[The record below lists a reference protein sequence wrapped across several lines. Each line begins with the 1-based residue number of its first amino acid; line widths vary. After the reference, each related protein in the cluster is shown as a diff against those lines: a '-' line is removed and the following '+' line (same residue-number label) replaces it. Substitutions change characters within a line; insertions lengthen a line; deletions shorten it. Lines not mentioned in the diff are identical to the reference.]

1 MRHLIAQPFVILSSA
16 MTLACVIAGP
26 AAAQQAPTNGAG
38 LRYLSWPGKPAVAA
52 SSPARRPTTVALAGG
67 GATRDPALPP
77 LARLDAPAPAA
88 PAATAPN
95 PVASPHRGLTPAT
108 AWSAP
113 TAAAPNTG
121 LPRAYPSPTPQVQPR
136 PVQAE
141 TEATPIASTPEP
153 SPAPPAP
160 TPVLTPTSTQA
171 PAPAS
176 VQASQA
182 AAPAAAEPVPAMVD
196 PMAPRR
202 DAAIF
207 RLQRPQGV
215 EPAPPAAAA
224 PNQIAALQPQ
234 TQAQGVRYYSVH
246 RQAGRQPD
254 AIPAPQQTY
263 LDALPVEMSQTP
275 SSTDLAQPDAPPAL
289 VRDASG
295 KVRPMPQTEPD
306 ALP

>member
-1 MRHLIAQPFVILSSA
+1 LRHLIAQPFVILSSA

-52 SSPARRPTTVALAGG
+52 SPARRPTTVALAGG

-77 LARLDAPAPAA
+77 LARLGAPAPAA

-95 PVASPHRGLTPAT
+95 AVASPHRGLTPAT

-113 TAAAPNTG
+113 TAAAPNPE
-121 LPRAYPSPTPQVQPR
+121 LPRAYPSPAPQLQPR

-141 TEATPIASTPEP
+141 TAATPIASPPEP
-153 SPAPPAP
+153 PRVAS
-160 TPVLTPTSTQA
+160 
-171 PAPAS
+171 APAS
-176 VQASQA
+176 VQARQA

-207 RLQRPQGV
+207 RLQRSQGM
-215 EPAPPAAAA
+215 EPAPAAAAA
-224 PNQIAALQPQ
+224 PNQMAAVQPQ
-234 TQAQGVRYYSVH
+234 AQAQGVRYYSVH
-246 RQAGRQPD
+246 RQAGRHPD

>member
-1 MRHLIAQPFVILSSA
+1 
-16 MTLACVIAGP
+16 
-26 AAAQQAPTNGAG
+26 
-38 LRYLSWPGKPAVAA
+38 
-52 SSPARRPTTVALAGG
+52 
-67 GATRDPALPP
+67 
-77 LARLDAPAPAA
+77 
-88 PAATAPN
+88 
-95 PVASPHRGLTPAT
+95 
-108 AWSAP
+108 
-113 TAAAPNTG
+113 
-121 LPRAYPSPTPQVQPR
+121 
-136 PVQAE
+136 
-141 TEATPIASTPEP
+141 
-153 SPAPPAP
+153 
-160 TPVLTPTSTQA
+160 
-171 PAPAS
+171 
-176 VQASQA
+176 
-182 AAPAAAEPVPAMVD
+182 MVD

-246 RQAGRQPD
+246 RQAGRHPD

-289 VRDASG
+289 MRDASG

>member
-16 MTLACVIAGP
+16 MTLACVVAGT

-38 LRYLSWPGKPAVAA
+38 LRYLSWPGKPPVAT
-52 SSPARRPTTVALAGG
+52 SPALRPTTVALAGG
-67 GATRDPALPP
+67 GATRDPVLPP
-77 LARLDAPAPAA
+77 LARLDAPAPSA

-95 PVASPHRGLTPAT
+95 PVASPRRGLTPAT

-113 TAAAPNTG
+113 AAAAPNTD
-121 LPRAYPSPTPQVQPR
+121 LPRAYPSPTPQIQPR

-141 TEATPIASTPEP
+141 TTQTPIASSPEP
-153 SPAPPAP
+153 LPVAPAP
-160 TPVLTPTSTQA
+160 TPVLTPTSTPA

-182 AAPAAAEPVPAMVD
+182 APSAAAEPVPAVVD

-215 EPAPPAAAA
+215 EPAPAGAAT
-224 PNQIAALQPQ
+224 PDQIAAVQPQ
-234 TQAQGVRYYSVH
+234 PQAQGARYYSVH
-246 RQAGRQPD
+246 RQAGRHPD

-289 VRDASG
+289 MRDASG

>member
-52 SSPARRPTTVALAGG
+52 SPARRPTTVALAGG

-95 PVASPHRGLTPAT
+95 AVASPHRGLTPAT

-113 TAAAPNTG
+113 TAAAPIPEP
-121 LPRAYPSPTPQVQPR
+121 PRAYPSPAPTPQLQPR

-141 TEATPIASTPEP
+141 TAATPIASPPEP
-153 SPAPPAP
+153 PRVAS
-160 TPVLTPTSTQA
+160 
-171 PAPAS
+171 APAS
-176 VQASQA
+176 VQARQA
-182 AAPAAAEPVPAMVD
+182 AAPAAAAAAEPVPAMVD

-207 RLQRPQGV
+207 RLQRSQGV
-215 EPAPPAAAA
+215 EPAPAGAAA
-224 PNQIAALQPQ
+224 PNQMAAVQPQ
-234 TQAQGVRYYSVH
+234 AQAQGVRYYSVH
-246 RQAGRQPD
+246 RQAGRHPD

-289 VRDASG
+289 MRDASG